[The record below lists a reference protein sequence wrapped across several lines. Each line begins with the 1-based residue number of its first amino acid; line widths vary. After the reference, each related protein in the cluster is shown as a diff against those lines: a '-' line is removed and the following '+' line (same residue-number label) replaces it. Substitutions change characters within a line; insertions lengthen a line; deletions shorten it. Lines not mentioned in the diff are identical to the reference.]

1 MPGGRRAECRRPT
14 GGCGGPPSGPVVI
27 ARLILDE
34 PTNHLDVQG
43 IEMLE
48 DDLLSATGTVIFV
61 SHDRRLVQHVAS
73 RCFLIHNG
81 RLREIDGIAPYYALL
96 AQREAEKRSI
106 TEKGR
111 KHPSATS
118 AESTLHRQPGETVE
132 QAIMRLE
139 ALLSEGKI
147 EPKKRQMLEQRIATL
162 YDQL

>member
-1 MPGGRRAECRRPT
+1 LQPT
-14 GGCGGPPSGPVVI
+14 V
-27 ARLILDE
+27 LILDD

-61 SHDRRLVQHVAS
+61 SHDRRFVQHVAS

-81 RLREIDGIAPYYALL
+81 RLREIASIASYYALL
-96 AQREAEKRSI
+96 AQREVEKRSI
-106 TEKGR
+106 TEKGG
-111 KHPSATS
+111 KHPASTS
-118 AESTLHRQPGETVE
+118 AERTLHRQPGESVE

-139 ALLSEGKI
+139 TLLAEGKV